1 MRAGWGIGVGL
12 GLAVAGAAQEPAPAA
27 PDTNAPPAAAAPA
40 KAANAL
46 APADIPGVTFTGNY
60 TSFFTG
66 VQYGTNTED
75 VVYFVADLDRTTGA
89 PGNLRHQDSRLFVYQ
104 PSVHGKTKKP
114 VMLKIDT
121 GEGGAIFKPY
131 EVPVAVTN
139 WKGSARIQFMKLN
152 NKYGWTLLVD
162 LSLASSQGA
171 RSRVM
176 LFRSDVKGAQSKED
190 PKPIPL
196 LTLPDQEKATITI
209 QPDMINKR
217 LAADVRIGE
226 WVAATPGNNPL
237 TVSVLGANKMV
248 TDTMQM
254 RADPKGF
261 YDDKVSLWSTT
272 LKRYKPGDYTMKSS
286 IKLGPFGEATDEQPY
301 SVVAP
306 ERGASR
312 RP

>member
-1 MRAGWGIGVGL
+1 MRAGWGIGL
-12 GLAVAGAAQEPAPAA
+12 GLAVAAAAQEPAA
-27 PDTNAPPAAAAPA
+27 PDTNAPPAAPAAP

-46 APADIPGVTFTGNY
+46 APADIPGVTLSGNLVA
-60 TSFFTG
+60 FFTG
-66 VQYGTNTED
+66 LQYGPKPED
-75 VVYFVADLDRTTGA
+75 VVYLVADMDRTTAGA
-89 PGNLRHQDSRLFVYQ
+89 RNTRLQDSRLFVYQ
-104 PSVHGKTKKP
+104 PAVHGKTKKP
-114 VMLKIDT
+114 LILKLET

-152 NKYGWTLLVD
+152 NRYGWTLLVD
-162 LSLASSQGA
+162 LSLASAQGA

-209 QPDMINKR
+209 QPDLMNKR

-237 TVSVLGANKMV
+237 TVSVLGSNKMV

-272 LKRYKPGDYTMKSS
+272 LKRYKPGEYTLKSS
-286 IKLGPFGEATDEQPY
+286 LKLGPFGEATDEQPY